1 MLYGAWMPC
10 NTKSAVKRFLRKRRT
25 KSAEVRTSILW
36 TEPTLNVKVLR
47 ESGCLAPMWAVWARL
62 RCRKL
67 PTAAWV
73 SFHALEDEKGQCR
86 RRCFMYFL
94 FLQNTQIG
102 LAVALLWPVY
112 SSHLSKHTNK
122 PAALPPNAQ
131 HTWLIFYFFFFLPQL
146 DEEVMQGVKSAGL
159 RRRFLWVCV
168 STLLRCRCRLMAKLG
183 IAIIGRLI
191 K

>member
-1 MLYGAWMPC
+1 MENKVSW
-10 NTKSAVKRFLRKRRT
+10 SAHIHSLDLT
-25 KSAEVRTSILW
+25 H
-36 TEPTLNVKVLR
+36 TE
-47 ESGCLAPMWAVWARL
+47 C
-62 RCRKL
+62 
-67 PTAAWV
+67 AAWIRLFGADV
-73 SFHALEDEKGQCR
+73 DCLGSTEVLQVADSCVGKFSHPGRWKGQS
-86 RRCFMYFL
+86 RRCCFMCFF

-102 LAVALLWPVY
+102 LAVALLCPVY

-146 DEEVMQGVKSAGL
+146 TEEVMQGVKSAGL

-168 STLLRCRCRLMAKLG
+168 STLLYCQCWLMAKLG